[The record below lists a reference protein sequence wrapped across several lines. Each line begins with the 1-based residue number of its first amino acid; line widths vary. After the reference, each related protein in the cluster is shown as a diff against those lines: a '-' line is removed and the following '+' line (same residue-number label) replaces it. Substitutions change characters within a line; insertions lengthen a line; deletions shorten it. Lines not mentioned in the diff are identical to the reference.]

1 MITDVTH
8 PTHDDT
14 TGSEKIFYCDIQCLI
29 MQGITFNDEYEL
41 SLISDMR
48 QYNIHGNNETSE
60 FDLYWKSLIRAMD
73 TESAHRAHESRHD
86 DGDYDATN
94 SISHATYMSTKHL
107 IKSTIQILEKDVLK
121 KGVDF
126 KVP

>member
-1 MITDVTH
+1 
-8 PTHDDT
+8 
-14 TGSEKIFYCDIQCLI
+14 
-29 MQGITFNDEYEL
+29 
-41 SLISDMR
+41 MR

-73 TESAHRAHESRHD
+73 MESAHWAYESRNAA
-86 DGDYDATN
+86 GDYDATS
-94 SISHATYMSTKHL
+94 SISHSTYMSTKHL